1 MIRRSFNQDWF
12 VGPKQSAFASLA
24 GAPSGITPVT
34 LPYDA
39 LRDQPRSAD
48 SLQGSHTAYYPGGH
62 FEYTKTFDVP
72 AEWRD
77 KTVILEFE
85 GVYRD
90 AMVYINGEF
99 AAQRPSGYAGFA
111 VKADPYLRYGQSN
124 TITVQARAHEDSRWY
139 TGAGIYRNTHIVVTD
154 PVHVALDGMRITT
167 PDIDSERAVV
177 AVTTTLENDSRFT
190 RTVRVETRIFQ
201 SRFDRTF

>member
-1 MIRRSFNQDWF
+1 MIRESFNRDWLA
-12 VGPKQSAFASLA
+12 GPKQSVFASLA
-24 GAPSGITPVT
+24 GAAPEIKPAT

-39 LRDQPRSAD
+39 LRDRPRSAD
-48 SLQGSHTAYYPGGH
+48 SDQGSHTAYYPGGH

-77 KTVILEFE
+77 KTVIFEFE

-99 AAQRPSGYAGFA
+99 TAQRPNGYAGFA

-124 TITVQARAHEDSRWY
+124 TIAVQARAYKDSRWY

-154 PVHVALDGMRITT
+154 PVHVALDGVRITT
-167 PDIDSERAVV
+167 PDVDDERAVV
-177 AVTTTLENDSRFT
+177 AVATT
-190 RTVRVETRIFQ
+190 
-201 SRFDRTF
+201 

>member
-1 MIRRSFNQDWF
+1 MIKHSFNHDWIA
-12 VGPKQSAFASLA
+12 GSKQNAFASFA
-24 GAPSGITPVT
+24 GTAADAKPVT

-48 SLQGSHTAYYPGGH
+48 STQGSHTAYYPGGH

-77 KTVILEFE
+77 KTVIVEFE

-99 AAQRPSGYAGFA
+99 AAQRPTGYTSIAI
-111 VKADPYLRYGQSN
+111 KADPYLRYGQPN
-124 TITVQARAHEDSRWY
+124 I
-139 TGAGIYRNTHIVVTD
+139 
-154 PVHVALDGMRITT
+154 
-167 PDIDSERAVV
+167 ID
-177 AVTTTLENDSRFT
+177 
-190 RTVRVETRIFQ
+190 VEAT
-201 SRFDRTF
+201 